1 MGLFDLIKGSR
12 EMKLDMQDTIDD
24 PTSGMVDGT
33 YSNTIAINEDSVL
46 KIAALNQ
53 GISIVSSTIASM
65 PIYLHRDNEG
75 YNEVFY
81 DDPRSRILSGMANE
95 TLTSFNLKYN
105 LIKDLILYGNA
116 YAKIIRNGEEVSLV
130 YLPTSIVNP
139 KHDNTGYFFEIRS
152 YQTDVQGERYDAEI
166 VDYYDM
172 LVLIRNAKYNSLTG
186 TGLLEHASEVFKIAL
201 REDEYVNNIF
211 SNGLSVKALI
221 TSKTPFKKEIKEQLK
236 ADLKNLYSG
245 SSAAGKTMVL
255 EGDINL
261 VPLSLTP
268 TDVKLID
275 QKKLTV
281 TDIAR
286 FLNMPKHMLNLDRS
300 QGTYSNILQEK
311 LQLLTNTLT
320 PYIVAIEEAFNQ
332 KLLTEEEQK
341 SGYHFKFDTQELLR
355 LSPSENSEYM
365 LKLYQERI
373 VTLEEVRAS
382 LNLGADTEIINELK
396 QYDKIMTNNYM
407 SELSEDKKVE
417 VSKEE
422 SSPKEEINEN
432 ENSQ

>member
-1 MGLFDLIKGSR
+1 MGLFDLIKGNR
-12 EMKLDMQDTIDD
+12 EMKLDMQETVEDT
-24 PTSGMVDGT
+24 TSGMVDGSQT
-33 YSNTIAINEDSVL
+33 NTIAINEDNVL

-53 GISIVSSTIASM
+53 GINIISSTIAAM
-65 PIYLHRDNEG
+65 PIYLHKDNEG
-75 YNEVFY
+75 FNEVFY

-95 TLTSFNLKYN
+95 ALTSYNLKYN

-116 YAKIIRNGEEVSLV
+116 YAKIVREGENVSLV
-130 YLPTSIVNP
+130 YLPVDIVVP
-139 KHDNTGYFFEIRS
+139 KHDNTGYFFEVKA
-152 YQTDVQGERYDAEI
+152 YQTSVQGERYDAEI

-172 LVLIRNAKYNSLTG
+172 LVLIRNAKHNSLKG
-186 TGLLEHASEVFKIAL
+186 VGLLEHASEVFKIAL

-255 EGDINL
+255 EGDISL

-300 QGTYSNILQEK
+300 QGTYSNILQER

-320 PYIVAIEEAFNQ
+320 PYTVAIEEAFNQ

-341 SGYHFKFDTQELLR
+341 SGYCFKFDTQELLK
-355 LSPSENSEYM
+355 LSPSENSDYM
-365 LKLYQERI
+365 LKLYQEKI

-396 QYDKIMTNNYM
+396 QYDKVMTDNYM
-407 SELSEDKKVE
+407 KEVSEDKEVE
-417 VSKEE
+417 VSKDGPT
-422 SSPKEEINEN
+422 PKEESNEN
-432 ENSQ
+432 EDSQ